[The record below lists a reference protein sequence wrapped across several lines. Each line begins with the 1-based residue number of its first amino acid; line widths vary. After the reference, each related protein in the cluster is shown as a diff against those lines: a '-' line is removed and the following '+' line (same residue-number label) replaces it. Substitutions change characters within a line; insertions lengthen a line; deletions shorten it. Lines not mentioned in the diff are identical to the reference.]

1 MRDAERDQPSGRRAA
16 RHQVAAPAVRAR
28 RGVRGA
34 RRWLGLCSTAAV
46 FGILGTL
53 ALAPEPAAVTVPVA
67 ADSVSTGTQTLDV
80 AADIEAPAV
89 SQESYTASTGP
100 ETLIASGT
108 NEDWAK
114 LVLIYGGWPLTSENV
129 TVMLQ
134 WMREENGP
142 DNWWNRNNPLNNGH
156 GSGGGSGLGSYDS
169 LDTAAWYAAD
179 NLKKRSFYT
188 AIVAALED
196 GTSAQAVAQA
206 IWASPW
212 ASSHYGNGANWTTT
226 PVQIV
231 QAPTSAW

>member
-1 MRDAERDQPSGRRAA
+1 MRDAERIQSRGRRAA
-16 RHQVAAPAVRAR
+16 RHQVATLVAHA
-28 RGVRGA
+28 RGA

-53 ALAPEPAAVTVPVA
+53 ALAPEPTAVTAPVA
-67 ADSVSTGTQTLDV
+67 ADPGAGVQTLEV
-80 AADIEAPAV
+80 TADIAAPAV

-142 DNWWNRNNPLNNGH
+142 DDWWNRNNPLNNGH

-179 NLKKRSFYT
+179 NLRKRTFYT

-196 GTSAQAVAQA
+196 GTSAHAVAQA

-212 ASSHYGNGANWTTT
+212 ASSHYGNGAHWTTS

-231 QAPTSAW
+231 QAPASAW